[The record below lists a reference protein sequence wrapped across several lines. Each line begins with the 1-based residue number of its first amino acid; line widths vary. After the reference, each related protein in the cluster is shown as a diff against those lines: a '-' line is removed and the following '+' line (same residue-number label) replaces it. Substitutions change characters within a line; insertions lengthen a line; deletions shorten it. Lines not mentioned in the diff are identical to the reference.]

1 MQTFEFIAWDT
12 FGNRHAG
19 VKQAGSEDDVIA
31 SLREENLTPV
41 SIRTM
46 VATDAPKILTVRYKR
61 VRSQDLATF
70 CWQLSTMLDGG
81 LGITTAI
88 QTVATEMDNRYF
100 EACLRHISSMLESG
114 KPISECVKEYPKVF
128 NTLSCAMIHAGERG
142 GSMTQSLQRLAV
154 YYENRDK
161 LARKVK
167 GAMAYPIFVVVFIV
181 LIVIAL
187 MTFIIPR
194 FQTMFDMMHGKLPAF
209 TKGFMAVYHGI
220 ASNAVY
226 IMVGLAAVVLSAVL
240 YGKTKSGHLRLG
252 RIALAVPLF
261 GKLKLQ
267 AFVAVFCKTLGTLL
281 SSGVTVLDAF
291 DILTNMTTNEVLRS
305 GIRQTR
311 ERLTE
316 GSSISV
322 SMAASRF
329 FPDVAVK
336 MVQIGEQS
344 GSLSGVLDKTSEYY
358 ERKVD
363 AMISTLLGLME
374 PIMIISVG
382 SIVLVVILAMY
393 LPIFSM
399 SANQ

>member
-19 VKQAGSEDDVIA
+19 VKQAGNEDDVIA
-31 SLREENLTPV
+31 SLREQNLTPV
-41 SIRTM
+41 SIRTVVSM
-46 VATDAPKILTVRYKR
+46 ETPKTQTIRYKR
-61 VRSQDLATF
+61 VKSQDLAAF
-70 CWQLSTMLDGG
+70 CWQLSTMLEGG

-88 QTVATEMDNRYF
+88 ETVATEMDNRYF
-100 EACLRHISSMLESG
+100 EACLLHISAMLETG
-114 KPISECVKEYPKVF
+114 MPLCECVKEYPKVF

-142 GSMTQSLQRLAV
+142 GSLSQSLQRLAV

-161 LARKVK
+161 LGRKVK

-209 TKGFMAVYHGI
+209 TMGFMAVYHGI
-220 ASNAVY
+220 TSNALY
-226 IMVGLAAVVLSAVL
+226 IVVGLAAAVISMAM
-240 YGKTKSGHLRLG
+240 YGKTKSGHHRLG
-252 RIALAVPLF
+252 RIALAIPLF
-261 GKLKLQ
+261 GKIKQQ
-267 AFVAVFCKTLGTLL
+267 AFVAMFCKTLATLMA
-281 SSGVTVLDAF
+281 SGVSVLDAF
-291 DILTNMTTNEVLRS
+291 DILINMTTNEALRG

-344 GSLSGVLDKTSEYY
+344 GSLSSVLDKTSEYY

-374 PIMIISVG
+374 PILIISVG
-382 SIVLVVILAMY
+382 SIVLMVILAMY

>member
-1 MQTFEFIAWDT
+1 MQSYEFVAWDT

-19 VKQAGSEDDVIA
+19 VQQAGSEDDVIA
-31 SLREENLTPV
+31 SLREQNLTPV

-46 VATDAPKILTVRYKR
+46 AGSATPKTQTIRYKR
-61 VRSQDLATF
+61 VKSHDLATF

-88 QTVATEMDNRYF
+88 ETVATEMENRYF
-100 EACLRHISSMLESG
+100 EACLRHISAMLESG
-114 KPISECVKEYPKVF
+114 TPMSECVKEYPKVF
-128 NTLSCAMIHAGERG
+128 NTLACAMIQAGERG
-142 GSMTQSLQRLAV
+142 GSLSQALQRLAV

-161 LARKVK
+161 LGRKVK
-167 GAMAYPIFVVVFIV
+167 GAMAYPVFVVVFVV

-194 FQTMFDMMHGKLPAF
+194 FQTMFDMMHGKLPGF

-220 ASNAVY
+220 ASNAIY
-226 IMVGLAAVVLSAVL
+226 IVMGLATGVILMVL
-240 YGKTKSGHLRLG
+240 YGKTKSGHKRLG
-252 RIALAVPLF
+252 RIALAIPLF
-261 GKLKLQ
+261 GKIKLQ
-267 AFVAVFCKTLGTLL
+267 AFVAVFCKTLGTLI
-281 SSGVTVLDAF
+281 SSGVSVLDAF
-291 DILTNMTTNEVLRS
+291 DILLNMTTNEVLRD

-316 GSSISV
+316 GSSISA

-336 MVQIGEQS
+336 MTQIGEQS
-344 GSLSGVLDKTSEYY
+344 GSLSGVLEKTSEYY

-363 AMISTLLGLME
+363 ALISALLGLME
-374 PIMIISVG
+374 PILIISVG

-399 SANQ
+399 SANG